1 MIEGS
6 PRVTLFDED
15 VREIEVCRGELR
27 LQLERLLIAG
37 NGLVDTLLFAERRS
51 EIVVRGGVIRL
62 GRYGEAVVCDRLID
76 PMSALQR
83 SAGIRRSDGAHC
95 ARRSHRPV

>member
-1 MIEGS
+1 DAEVTVDIGRGRLHPERAFEMIEGS

-15 VREIEVCRGELR
+15 VREIEVCRGEFR

-37 NGLVDTLLFAERRS
+37 HGLVDTLLFAERRS

-62 GRYGEAVVCDRLID
+62 GGCGGALVCNSVIGPNYGLT
-76 PMSALQR
+76 
-83 SAGIRRSDGAHC
+83 
-95 ARRSHRPV
+95 